1 MKKETD
7 SNIFEAWERR
17 WEGSPRRKH
26 ISPLGRQMFNAKKKI
41 LARILTEI
49 EIDTAI
55 DVGCG
60 LGFVLEVYRDHGV
73 EYIGIDVSSNAVS
86 FCTRKKLNVVK
97 KKMDEVDTQYDLVS
111 SDGMLEHF
119 LHFEPYAEQMMEL
132 SRKYI
137 LLIQPNHNSFL
148 GRTLAYL
155 AGIFGDR
162 KNVYEY
168 NYRIEDFVDVF
179 EKGEFGLFK
188 SFPVYLDVFRLLL
201 FKKKLSEKK

>member
-7 SNIFEAWERR
+7 SKIFEAWERR
-17 WEGSPRRKH
+17 WESSPRKKH
-26 ISPLGRQMFNAKKKI
+26 ISPLGRQMFHAKKKI
-41 LARILTEI
+41 LVRILKEI

-60 LGFVLEVYRDHGV
+60 LGFILEVYQDHGIK
-73 EYIGIDVSSNAVS
+73 YIGIDVSSNAVS
-86 FCTRKKLNVVK
+86 FCMKKGLNVVQ
-97 KKMDEVDTQYDLVS
+97 KKMDEVEAQYDLVS

-119 LHFEPYAEQMMEL
+119 LHFEPYADQMMKL

-155 AGIFGDR
+155 AGFFGDR

-168 NYRIEDFVDVF
+168 NYRIEDFVEVF
-179 EKGEFGLFK
+179 EKGEFSLFQ
-188 SFPVYLDVFRLLL
+188 SQPVYLNVFRLLL
-201 FKKKLSEKK
+201 FKKKSD